1 MTWYVLK
8 RWADPVNLEF
18 RSRCWEKR
26 IYGTFIR
33 GGSVVRH
40 TWASVTTFQ
49 SETALSPG
57 NYLDVILIY
66 FPSYVMVGNVIPTC
80 TMCTDNIFA
89 SDVTFFSCR
98 WEVVGV
104 NSGCTRCSSVSRNH
118 IAGGHRENHMGLLC
132 KTVRY
137 SIFFFFSKNREL
149 LPYLWV

>member
-1 MTWYVLK
+1 
-8 RWADPVNLEF
+8 
-18 RSRCWEKR
+18 
-26 IYGTFIR
+26 
-33 GGSVVRH
+33 
-40 TWASVTTFQ
+40 
-49 SETALSPG
+49 
-57 NYLDVILIY
+57 
-66 FPSYVMVGNVIPTC
+66 MVGNVIPTC

-137 SIFFFFSKNREL
+137 SIFFFLAKIGNCYHTCEFKEVSPVWQEWIL
-149 LPYLWV
+149 